1 MNSYLIIKVD
11 GKNISKFI
19 SKCKKNN
26 INILKLEQVSY
37 KEVLIKINARD
48 YDKLLKIKTV
58 YKFTIINNGG
68 FLKFKEFLNKNKYF
82 IIMLILGFLFLIYLS
97 NTIFKVD
104 IISFNNE
111 LNEKVRKD
119 LEGYGIKKYSL
130 KKSYNEKEKIK
141 SELLEKYNDTIE
153 WIEITDI
160 GTTYEVQI
168 VERKKPSNEVNT
180 EYTNIVAEKS
190 GVIKKIYAEDGM
202 KVVDV
207 NTYVNKG
214 EVVISGAIK
223 KDDEVKTF
231 ITARGKVYAEVWYN
245 VNVEFPLKYTEKKYT
260 NNRKKNFY
268 IKLGDK
274 YISKKR
280 FDTFERKSIVSLK
293 NRLVPFEI
301 GIEEENEVK
310 IINDKYSIEEAKEK
324 AILSAKNKILQSLD
338 EDEFITSQ
346 KTLNFYAKDSTIVL
360 DIFFSCYEEIGKEEK
375 IIPEIIE

>member
-1 MNSYLIIKVD
+1 MNSYYIIKVD
-11 GKNISKFI
+11 GKNIPKFI
-19 SKCKKNN
+19 SKCEKNN
-26 INILKLEQVSY
+26 ISILKLEQISY
-37 KEVLIKINARD
+37 KEVLIKINAKD
-48 YDKLLKIKTV
+48 YDNLLKIKTI
-58 YKFTIINNGG
+58 YKFTIINSSGV
-68 FLKFKEFLNKNKYF
+68 LKFKEILNNNKYF
-82 IIMLILGFLFLIYLS
+82 IIMFIFGFLFLIYLS

-111 LNEKVRKD
+111 LNKVIRKD
-119 LEGYGIKKYSL
+119 LESYGIKKYSL

-160 GTTYEVQI
+160 GTTYEVKI
-168 VERKKPSNEVNT
+168 VERKKPGNEINT
-180 EYTNIVAEKS
+180 EYTNIVAAKS

-202 KVVDV
+202 KVVDT

-223 KDDEVKTF
+223 KDEDVKTF
-231 ITARGKVYAEVWYN
+231 VTAKGKVYAEVWYN
-245 VNVEFPLKYTEKKYT
+245 VNVEFPLKYVEKKYT
-260 NNRKKNFY
+260 SNKKKSPY
-268 IKLGDK
+268 IKIGDK

-280 FDTFERKSIVSLK
+280 FKTFDRKSIISIK
-293 NRLVPFEI
+293 NKLVPFEI
-301 GIEEENEVK
+301 GIEEEREVI

-338 EDEFITSQ
+338 EDEYITSQ
-346 KTLNFYAKDSTIVL
+346 KTLNFYAKDSKIIL

-375 IIPEIIE
+375 IIPEITE